1 MLDMLDPGTKS
12 RRLIAL
18 AVTIAVCAA
27 MSGAVAWLVARFALG
42 LAGEQLALAVTVV
55 SSAAAVLAGVLGQPL
70 LSAGLMGL
78 MERREPPGP
87 TPEELDR
94 WAALIRVAVLGRRVL
109 GARSQREQMLRRGVL
124 LDLPV
129 SPDLDVRRGRAGRPQ
144 VRFDGRSETWTGLR
158 EHWSAANGRLV
169 IVGDPGYGKTFA
181 ALALVEHIS
190 RGNEQVAELFPLAE
204 WHAWS
209 ASREEPA
216 IEGWLVDQLTQG
228 YPELTPSAAWALL
241 MQGMLVPVFDGLD
254 EVPEGARAE
263 CRDALEAYAGREEPY
278 RPFVVTCRQRE
289 YFALA
294 PKWIGADRHV
304 ALVGLDRERIGSI
317 LRGRFGSSGEWATV
331 IEAVEGG
338 DPQLLALLRSP
349 LRLAAA
355 IEVYESRNPRE
366 LLELAARSGAGEEL
380 WDLLLGV
387 DPRGFEGA
395 GDDDVRRWLGFIAAS
410 LQSHGR
416 QRFWLHEL
424 YLYAAPRDRRGFYL
438 LTTGAFGIAAS
449 LPLFS
454 TGSAFGITIG
464 ALILLGS
471 LLFYRRGRDQ
481 PLDHAVRGNPVAR
494 HYLKMLPRALLLW
507 LLMGIVAAML
517 IFPIF
522 FATFLLAGILGED
535 LVSAGRAVVVLLE
548 IAALCGLFGGG
559 GVAALAMA
567 NVGSS
572 YVAEEPPAYLA
583 GRGPDAVVCATRNHG
598 LIAAG
603 FAVALFAIPIA
614 LLTSTFAAFAI
625 LVAVNTLMVGWF
637 GGLNAWTFHHWTRWR
652 LARAG
657 LLPRRL
663 GRFLEWAADDIG
675 YLRASDAYEFR
686 HKELLD
692 YLARDV
698 EPVGLGNLSW
708 DELAAQRRVS
718 WAEAEADR
726 GDRLRRRHDYEGAC
740 AAYLAAV
747 EEAADDAV
755 LQGLIE
761 EDLEK
766 ARKEASAVAG
776 QAR

>member
-1 MLDMLDPGTKS
+1 MPDLGTRS

-27 MSGAVAWLVARFALG
+27 LSGAFAWLVARFALG
-42 LAGEQLALAVTVV
+42 LAGEQLALAVTIV

-87 TPEELDR
+87 SREELDG

-129 SPDLDVRRGRAGRPQ
+129 SPDLDVRRGRAGRPH

-158 EHWSAANGRLV
+158 EHWSAAEGRLV
-169 IVGDPGYGKTFA
+169 IIGDPGYGKTFA
-181 ALALVEHIS
+181 ALALIEHVN

-209 ASREEPA
+209 AGREEPA
-216 IEGWLVDQLTQG
+216 IEAWLVDQLIQG
-228 YPELTPSAAWALL
+228 YPELTPTAAWALL
-241 MQGMLVPVFDGLD
+241 TQGLLIPVFDGLD
-254 EVPEGARAE
+254 EVPEGARGE
-263 CRDALEAYAGREEPY
+263 CRDALEAYAGRTEPH

-294 PKWIGADRHV
+294 PRWIGADRHV
-304 ALVGLDRERIGSI
+304 ALVGLDREHIAAI
-317 LRGRFGSSGEWATV
+317 LRGRFGSSGEWTAV
-331 IEAVEGG
+331 IEAVESG

-355 IEVYESRNPRE
+355 VEVYESRNPRE

-380 WDLLLGV
+380 WDLLLRV

-410 LQSHGR
+410 LQSHDR

-424 YLYAAPRDRRGFYL
+424 YLYAVPRDRRAFHL
-438 LTTGAFGIAAS
+438 LTTGMFGVAAS

-454 TGSAFGITIG
+454 TRSAFGMTLG
-464 ALILLGS
+464 ALILAGS
-471 LLFYRRGRDQ
+471 LMFYRHGRDQ
-481 PLDHAVRGNPVAR
+481 PVDHAVRGSPVAR
-494 HYLKMLPRALLLW
+494 HYLKTLPRALLLW
-507 LLMGIVAAML
+507 LLTGIVAAVL
-517 IFPIF
+517 VFPIF
-522 FATFLLAGILGED
+522 LMTFFLATALGED
-535 LVSAGRAVVVLLE
+535 LAPIGRAVPLMLE
-548 IAALCGLFGGG
+548 VAALCGLFGGAG
-559 GVAALAMA
+559 AAALALA

-572 YVAEEPPAYLA
+572 YVAEEPPSYLA
-583 GRGPDAVVCATRNHG
+583 GRGPDAVIRATRNHG

-603 FAVALFAIPIA
+603 FAAVLFATPIA
-614 LLTSTFAAFAI
+614 LLTSTFSAFVV
-625 LVAVNTLMVGWF
+625 LVAANTLMVGWI
-637 GGLNAWTFHHWTRWR
+637 GGLNAWAFHHWTRWR

-663 GRFLEWAADDIG
+663 GRFLEWASDDIG

-708 DELAAQRRVS
+708 DELAAQRRVR
-718 WAEAEADR
+718 WAAAEAGR
-726 GDRLRRRHDYEGAC
+726 GDRLMRRHDYERAC

-747 EEAADDAV
+747 EAAAEDTLLQRLFEEALESAREEADAV
-755 LQGLIE
+755 EG
-761 EDLEK
+761 K
-766 ARKEASAVAG
+766 V
-776 QAR
+776 